1 MSDPVQMASQ
11 GVSKM
16 GLPASQTLVPF
27 TVRRIKISSKSSTKF
42 GLYNNKVKNI
52 YDLMK
57 CSTPEIENSKP
68 YHKPAA
74 SLHIQPLLA
83 LGAQFQDLSIPV
95 THPVQPRVQG
105 KEREPQKQMLIEEMP
120 VQDPT
125 PSTSVSTN
133 HGQRKRLAETPI
145 NESMPKRK
153 KILST
158 PSPKVS
164 SVNTPST
171 GCTYMIKSSP
181 VPIRMSTGH
190 FSAWGVEDDE
200 VLYYMQ
206 KDNNGGQSEDT
217 AFIPTCCQEAPKS
230 PHFQNSRNN
239 CANQTKT
246 TAISETNSN
255 TLFYTHF
262 SERLLNTSDTSL
274 LKESNGY
281 DETNP
286 PNLQEIWIC
295 DTCSLPNKAPAVR
308 CRGCDIL
315 KYGVILQS
323 CKRIQ
328 STEMSADRRSM
339 NPCRVE
345 IDRVTAPQI
354 PSGTEVCASLAI
366 SSSSHM
372 IDLICSVPQVYSSAG
387 PLPTSPEERMTMEFL
402 PTGTECATIL
412 QPTEISTAALLSSV
426 STGTKANENMFYA
439 TSPPAKPTLTQDVNK
454 EDIDP
459 DEPAA
464 KKVCRI
470 QESMASISLPC
481 VSDPPLIYAASNSAV
496 RPMHDVHASTKSDMT
511 TTAFSSKP
519 FQLFPFLFGY
529 STKTDGNNF
538 NSGMFAPAGTFP
550 SVFGWKDP
558 ALTHTP
564 TNGGLAKP
572 AITGNSSSLPLT
584 GPGYHFS
591 GNLVPNCNFGYP
603 TNNSVFRFGAKS
615 KNQSISRESFS
626 LTPIVTF
633 GAPRL
638 PNSVQSCGFPQRKIK
653 TARRKL
659 RAM

>member
-16 GLPASQTLVPF
+16 GLPASQTHVPLTVRRVKASLKRSSKFRLYNTSVKRIYDLVKCSNPEIF

-68 YHKPAA
+68 DHKPAA
-74 SLHIQPLLA
+74 SLHIQPLLS

-95 THPVQPRVQG
+95 THAVQSWVQG
-105 KEREPQKQMLIEEMP
+105 KEREPQKEVLIEEMP

-125 PSTSVSTN
+125 PSTSLSTN
-133 HGQRKRLAETPI
+133 QGQRKRLAETPI
-145 NESMPKRK
+145 NENMPKRK
-153 KILST
+153 KVLST
-158 PSPKVS
+158 PPPKVS

-171 GCTYMIKSSP
+171 GCTYTIKSSP

-206 KDNNGGQSEDT
+206 KDNGGQSEDT

-230 PHFQNSRNN
+230 PQHFQNSRNN

-246 TAISETNSN
+246 AIQNNKKHKHLATREAAISNPETLS
-255 TLFYTHF
+255 YTHF
-262 SERLLNTSDTSL
+262 SEKLLNTS
-274 LKESNGY
+274 
-281 DETNP
+281 
-286 PNLQEIWIC
+286 
-295 DTCSLPNKAPAVR
+295 V
-308 CRGCDIL
+308 
-315 KYGVILQS
+315 
-323 CKRIQ
+323 
-328 STEMSADRRSM
+328 TEMSTDRRSM

-345 IDRVTAPQI
+345 IERVTAPQI
-354 PSGTEVCASLAI
+354 PSGTEMFASLATS

-372 IDLICSVPQVYSSAG
+372 IDLICSVPQVSSSAG
-387 PLPTSPEERMTMEFL
+387 PLPPSPEERMTMEFL

-412 QPTEISTAALLSSV
+412 QPTEISNTAWFSSV

-439 TSPPAKPTLTQDVNK
+439 TSPPSKPTLTQDVNK

-481 VSDPPLIYAASNSAV
+481 VFDPPPIYAASNSAV
-496 RPMHDVHASTKSDMT
+496 RPMHYVHASTKSDMT

-519 FQLFPFLFGY
+519 VQFFPFLFGC

-538 NSGMFAPAGTFP
+538 NSGTFASAGTFP
-550 SVFGWKDP
+550 SAFGWKYP
-558 ALTHTP
+558 ALTHIP
-564 TNGGLAKP
+564 TNGGVAKP
-572 AITGNSSSLPLT
+572 AITGNSSLLPLT

-603 TNNSVFRFGAKS
+603 TNNAVFRFGAKN
-615 KNQSISRESFS
+615 KNQYISQESFS
-626 LTPIVTF
+626 LTPIVTI

-638 PNSVQSCGFPQRKIK
+638 PNSVQSCGFPHRKIK